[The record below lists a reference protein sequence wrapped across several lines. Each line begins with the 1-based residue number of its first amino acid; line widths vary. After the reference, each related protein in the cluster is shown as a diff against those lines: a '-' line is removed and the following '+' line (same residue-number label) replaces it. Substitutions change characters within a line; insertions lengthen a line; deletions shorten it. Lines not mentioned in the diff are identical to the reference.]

1 MRRCGS
7 AETTQYAGNE
17 IGSRF
22 IHIAPLPHCLI
33 APLTAFFPKLV
44 RPEGLEPPT
53 YGFEARRSIQLS
65 YGRVWSQHAF
75 RDAPGL
81 ETTADHIP
89 ASPIRRKHVAR
100 KRCVADDYCGA
111 AKMRKCCTP
120 VTFERAP
127 ALITRLAS
135 TPANTRHHVH
145 GLRARASSGQVL
157 AITRAVSKS
166 AVLGK

>member
-1 MRRCGS
+1 M
-7 AETTQYAGNE
+7 
-17 IGSRF
+17 I
-22 IHIAPLPHCLI
+22 
-33 APLTAFFPKLV
+33 LV
-44 RPEGLEPPT
+44 RPAGLEPATFGSGGRRSIQLSYGRTQTDRVMWRSPDRSSIDPAVARPEGFEPPT

-135 TPANTRHHVH
+135 TPQIRGITCTGFA
-145 GLRARASSGQVL
+145 LEPVL
-157 AITRAVSKS
+157 VRC
-166 AVLGK
+166 LL